1 MKKRRKKVL
10 KKAMERDHAEEF
22 VKLAAVIEGTPRIKD
37 QPPLIFHEEGSN
49 TPEYKERMLASVEK
63 YRETLSVELRILFDR
78 YQFVDNALKVVGVGS
93 VGTVCGVVLL
103 FASEEDPLFLQ
114 VKEARRSVLEPYS
127 HFVNHESH
135 GARVVTGQRL
145 MQAATDVFL
154 GHYIAESGKHFYVR
168 QLRDVKVKPMIEIFN
183 HNNMLG
189 FARNC
194 GWALARAHARSGDPA
209 VIAGYIGK
217 GNVLPKAIAQF
228 ADAYREQNLLDH
240 GKLLQAIKE
249 SRIEAEMV

>member
-1 MKKRRKKVL
+1 M
-10 KKAMERDHAEEF
+10 
-22 VKLAAVIEGTPRIKD
+22 AAV
-37 QPPLIFHEEGSN
+37 Q
-49 TPEYKERMLASVEK
+49 K
-63 YRETLSVELRILFDR
+63 YRESLSLERRVLFDR

-93 VGTVCGVVLL
+93 VGTVCAIAL
-103 FASEEDPLFLQ
+103 FFAAEDDPLFLQ

-127 HFVNHESH
+127 HLIYQGSH
-135 GARVVTGQRL
+135 GERVVTGQRI

-154 GHYIAESGKHFYVR
+154 GHYVGEGGKHFYVR

-183 HNNMLG
+183 HNNMMG

-209 VIAGYIGK
+209 IIAGYIGK
-217 GNVLPKAIAQF
+217 GNVLPKAIAEF
-228 ADAYREQNLLDH
+228 ADAYREQNQLDH

-249 SRIEAEMV
+249 GRIDAEIV